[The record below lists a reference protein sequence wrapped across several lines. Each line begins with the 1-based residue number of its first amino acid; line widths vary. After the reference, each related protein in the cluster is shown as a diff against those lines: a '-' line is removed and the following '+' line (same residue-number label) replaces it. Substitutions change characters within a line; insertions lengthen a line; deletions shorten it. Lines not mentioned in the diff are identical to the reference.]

1 MPEQSLANNKKILS
15 TYFFIIVFFAITL
28 FAGQFFIIREKF
40 IELLIWQIIL
50 HIIFIFFYYKRHFIS
65 IKQIVIAAIFLRV
78 GTAFIMPSLSDDIY
92 RFIWDGQL
100 IVHAQNPLLTTP
112 DNYLANLSNTITD
125 YSYYNKLH
133 SLINHPQF
141 YTCYP
146 PLMQLVFT
154 ISAFAGGKSILISS
168 IIIKLIVAFSDVV
181 TVVFLIKILEKLK
194 LDTKFVLL
202 YALNPLVVIEGTGN
216 AHFEVMQIALL
227 LVSLYY
233 ILEKKYTIAAVFW
246 GCAIVTKLLPLL
258 LLPLVLR
265 YLGWKKGIV
274 FCIISLSFAAITFL
288 PFVSVQSINTFS
300 QSLNLYFQNFE
311 FNASIYYL
319 AREVGWWIKGYNYI
333 QFIGPLLMGI
343 FLLIY
348 AVIYFAKRKYSD
360 YTFSLFILIILSLY
374 YFFATTVHPWYIINL
389 LPFAILANKKYAF
402 VWMAAAFLS
411 YNAYSNIAF
420 KENYF
425 LLVFEYSLV
434 AVAFFYS
441 FRKRKVFTEKN

>member
-1 MPEQSLANNKKILS
+1 MPEKSFANNKNFTT
-15 TYFFIIVFFAITL
+15 TYFFIIVFFALAL
-28 FAGQFFIIREKF
+28 FAGQYFISREKF
-40 IELLIWQIIL
+40 IQLLIWQITL
-50 HIIFIFFYYKRHFIS
+50 HVIFVFLYYKKEFIS
-65 IKQIVIAAIFLRV
+65 IKQIVIAAVFLRM

-112 DNYLANLSNTITD
+112 DNYLANLSSTIPD
-125 YSYYNKLH
+125 YSYYSKLH
-133 SLINHPQF
+133 NLINHPQF

-146 PLMQLVFT
+146 PLMQLVFALA
-154 ISAFAGGKSILISS
+154 AFIGVKSILISS
-168 IIIKLIVAFSDVV
+168 IVIKLIVAFSDVV
-181 TVVFLIKILEKLK
+181 AVVSLIKILKKLK
-194 LDTKFVLL
+194 VDTKLVIL
-202 YALNPLVVIEGTGN
+202 YALNPLVIIEGTGN
-216 AHFEVMQIALL
+216 AHFEVMQIALI

-233 ILEKKYTIAAVFW
+233 ILEKKYTVAAIFW
-246 GCAIVTKLLPLL
+246 GAAIVTKLLPLL
-258 LLPLVLR
+258 LLPLMLR

-274 FCIISLSFAAITFL
+274 FCAISLSFAAISFL

-311 FNASIYYL
+311 FNASLYYL
-319 AREVGWWIKGYNYI
+319 AREIGWWIKGYNYI

-348 AVIYFAKRKYSD
+348 AVIYFYKRKYSD
-360 YTFSLFILIILSLY
+360 YTFSLLVLIVLSLY

-425 LLVFEYSLV
+425 LLVLEYCIV
-434 AVAFFYS
+434 AGAIFYS
-441 FRKRKVFTEKN
+441 YRNGKKVL